1 VPQLAV
7 LAFVALRCWSPA
19 VSLATCLAQN
29 SKLFVYVGSQAPLGE
44 QSDCMIMDDKF
55 LDSKGSKTTPIFRVK
70 EGQAIKDEEYDKCF
84 GKGAAKAAGGGAA
97 AGGGNQ
103 FGQHMLGKGKKKA
116 PRQVARAVHAGTL
129 FKKEGLRSKWNERFF
144 ELMPTQLVFYTAE
157 GGEERGTIPLD
168 GSMTVRE
175 SECPGAMP
183 GEMEIVMS
191 ERTVRIR
198 TMRGDRDTWL
208 KKIGEVIAAA

>member
-1 VPQLAV
+1 MTA
-7 LAFVALRCWSPA
+7 S
-19 VSLATCLAQN
+19 LAQN
-29 SKLFVYVGSQAPLGE
+29 AKLFVYVGSEAPLGE
-44 QSDCMIMDDKF
+44 QTDCMIMADKF

-70 EGQAIKDEEYDKCF
+70 EGQSIKDEFYDKCF
-84 GKGAAKAAGGGAA
+84 GRVAAKAAGGGAA
-97 AGGGNQ
+97 AGGNQ

-116 PRQVARAVHAGTL
+116 PRQLARAVHTGTL

-144 ELMPTQLVFYTAE
+144 ELTPTQLVFYTAE

-168 GSMTVRE
+168 GSMIVRE